1 MGTRIEEE
9 SYEEWKVR
17 RESVKSTEFVEWSGG
32 GVLAEDH
39 CVASRMLHLPNLL
52 FVK

>member
-1 MGTRIEEE
+1 METRTEEE

-17 RESVKSTEFVEWSGG
+17 REKAKSIEFDEWSGG
-32 GVLAEDH
+32 GVLAQGH
-39 CVASRMLHLPNLL
+39 CEASRMLHLPNLL